1 MVHLYKILED
11 KYGSYIALYGGKK
24 RRLKTYTKW
33 LDAESVPYKFIDL
46 NGTPYIQVGW
56 KIHLLRLKDFL

>member
-33 LDAESVPYKFIDL
+33 LDAENVPYKFIDL
-46 NGTPYIQVGW
+46 NGTPYIQVG
-56 KIHLLRLKDFL
+56 